1 MQSHILNQ
9 FQTLIDFLMHNPG
22 LSAKPNVVGFFTKSL
37 QIYNLEFTR
46 KNKSKI
52 FIFGKV

>member
-1 MQSHILNQ
+1 MQSHILKQ

-22 LSAKPNVVGFFTKSL
+22 LSAKLNVVGFFTKSL